1 MAVEQMGQL
10 DYLWEYQK
18 LDLRM
23 DELENKK
30 RIVLLEKSS
39 INLSNI

>member
-1 MAVEQMGQL
+1 MEQMGQL